1 MKRLNRKDFL
11 LFLIELTKCDKASI
25 NPIGKNSFLL
35 QTGNED
41 IYQVEF
47 IPQTDKYFFTL
58 YLRGISKVADE
69 FNKPIVEY
77 LRSLELGR
85 NMVVDTEYIVTFV

>member
-1 MKRLNRKDFL
+1 MKRLNRQDFL
-11 LFLIELTKCDKASI
+11 TFLLQLTGCKNSI
-25 NPIGKNSFLL
+25 NNPFGKNSFLL

-47 IPQTDKYFFTL
+47 IPQTDKYFFTI
-58 YLRGISKVADE
+58 YFRGINNVADE

-77 LRSLELGR
+77 LRGLELGR
-85 NMVVDTEYIVTFV
+85 NMVVDTEHIVTIV